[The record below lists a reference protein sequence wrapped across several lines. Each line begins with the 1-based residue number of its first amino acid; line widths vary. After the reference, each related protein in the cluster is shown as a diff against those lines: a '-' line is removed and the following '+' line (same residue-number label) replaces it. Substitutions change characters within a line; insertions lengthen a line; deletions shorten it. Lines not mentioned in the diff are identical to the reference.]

1 VKEEEHVPPTL
12 PPDQHAAFVDQD
24 VAAFV
29 EVLAKPLFN
38 YRMARGQLS
47 RPGYPKRLREYEKQ
61 LRALKT
67 ARFRFRIVTSEG
79 EELHRDTLV
88 AQDGD
93 TLTVTLRIPED

>member
-47 RPGYPKRLREYEKQ
+47 RPGYLPVECSRAPKSVAHLRMNTLGRNI
-61 LRALKT
+61 LRQRRRWNST
-67 ARFRFRIVTSEG
+67 GRHFTRT
-79 EELHRDTLV
+79 
-88 AQDGD
+88 
-93 TLTVTLRIPED
+93 